1 MSTFSARQIEYARNK
16 KKTYM
21 KKKIQ
26 FENRIKQTILH
37 NKASSNNKDQI
48 ILNLNLSSPKYSSFQ
63 SSVELQ
69 DNWIPALYV
78 VYPWLFCV
86 YYDFIQIK

>member
-1 MSTFSARQIEYARNK
+1 MSTFSPRQIEYARNKK

-48 ILNLNLSSPKYSSFQ
+48 ILNLNLSSPKYSSLQ

-69 DNWIPALYV
+69 DNWIPALYAMAF
-78 VYPWLFCV
+78 LCV
-86 YYDFIQIK
+86 L